1 MLLLGEIRCSQNRSR
16 VSAGPAG
23 LGYVNPSLTMIG
35 GSASPGATGTT
46 GGGIPGVPP
55 VVSIINTGNRT
66 STGQIQARVPD
77 TLPARTHVVEVRS
90 LSTAQDSDPVV
101 VTVTA
106 GN

>member
-1 MLLLGEIRCSQNRSR
+1 
-16 VSAGPAG
+16 
-23 LGYVNPSLTMIG
+23 
-35 GSASPGATGTT
+35 
-46 GGGIPGVPP
+46 VPP